1 MDQAIS
7 TSPNFSKCVKWMW
20 QSNSN
25 PWSKSEPAEW
35 SYYSDVGS
43 LIIEGAYLNN
53 QTGVLLDGY
62 FIDFKHKVQIDSS
75 DANKQRPVKRLMRK
89 REDQRLR
96 EERFMFDPISPKR
109 PFGGEYGWISPLIL
123 QLRKDL
129 CLKKMELPSKDER
142 IVQIL
147 VEKAVLGIIEEGK
160 QIGKQQE
167 AEKLAKLL
175 GEKKD
180 KGMKEVWKCCAYI
193 YSLESFLYKKLN
205 EVMRLIGDDEQEQVW
220 RSKVHTLGPFCL
232 LLWDDPFNTVMKTE
246 KILYRGA
253 NLTNQQIATYE
264 EMAACPEEHRSF
276 QAFTSCS
283 RNREKAEQFGNT
295 LFIMEILFTFI
306 LDISELSEYPDE
318 EEELITPGVCFNV
331 RLRQRFN
338 ACLNELHRIDC
349 LSDSSNGFH
358 EIHYLSGSRRMIS
371 IGPSELVSNG
381 RYVSITEPEIYF
393 VAHNKDELKKAYDP
407 AATID
412 EYRAAIAARD
422 RAADNLTAAAAAA
435 IDARRARSNAYAAID
450 DANARGIVAAALARG
465 NLADLATHR
474 AAAAADTAAADAAA
488 CALRAAAA
496 ARVADVNRAAAA
508 RLDADRTASAAEKA
522 KRAAQCA
529 THVAA
534 DRLSDDTLAYLSR
547 EPYGSRLHLGLVGIF
562 NVNTNGLDAAA
573 AFGLYGLNE
582 VDYNLDDVAAACN
595 ALDATDDVNLSIAFN
610 RDGDIID
617 SQ

>member
-306 LDISELSEYPDE
+306 MDISELSEYPDE

-331 RLRQRFN
+331 R
-338 ACLNELHRIDC
+338 
-349 LSDSSNGFH
+349 
-358 EIHYLSGSRRMIS
+358 